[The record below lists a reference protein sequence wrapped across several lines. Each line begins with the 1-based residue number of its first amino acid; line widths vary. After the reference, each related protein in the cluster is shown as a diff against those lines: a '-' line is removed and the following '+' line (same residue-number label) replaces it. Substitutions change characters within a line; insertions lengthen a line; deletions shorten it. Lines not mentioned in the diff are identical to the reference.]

1 MRFPRRGAALLT
13 SFAVLTLPLTGCHHG
28 DSGANVTTVPI
39 LNADDTVAT
48 VNQQSI
54 TESEFFAQLQNYSVN
69 PQSPTAEMPAGRAVL
84 QQMII
89 GLCFIG
95 LAQQEGVAPT
105 DAEVQTQYDNLKLVQ
120 DSANIKTF
128 EQRLA
133 ENGWTPEDVKQIQ
146 IRPQLAQIK
155 LLTKGIPAPT
165 AAQIQAYYDQHKA
178 DQYTKPD
185 RAHVR
190 GIALA
195 SQTDATSIY
204 QQIQG
209 GKKFDDFVGRSLNKS
224 LPNGE
229 FLQWVPLDSSKNP
242 ALAPLIDSIKTTA
255 IGKTTAP
262 FQFQNAWWLIQVVDK
277 KSQETVPFDQIKA
290 LIPFTLLEQSAL
302 PQATDSPAVRDQKA
316 QKFKDVQQQE
326 QDYQKKL
333 ANSNGIKIDL
343 PGSQY
348 VTMLD
353 AMKNPPPAPPMG
365 LTPTPPPGPAPT
377 APPRGAAAPAKR

>member
-13 SFAVLTLPLTGCHHG
+13 SFAVLTLPLTGCHHDNTG
-28 DSGANVTTVPI
+28 GSGVPVVAK
-39 LNADDTVAT
+39 LNADDQVAT
-48 VNQQSI
+48 VNQQAV
-54 TESEFFAQLQNYSVN
+54 TQSEFFAQLQNYAPN
-69 PQSPTAEMPAGRAVL
+69 PQSPTAAMPAGRAVL
-84 QQMII
+84 QQMIQ
-89 GLCFIG
+89 GLCYIG

-105 DAEVQTQYDNLKLVQ
+105 DAEVDAQYDNLKLVQ

-128 EQRLA
+128 EERLA
-133 ENGWTPEDVKQIQ
+133 ENGLTMQDVKEIQ

-155 LLTKGIPAPT
+155 LLTKGNPAPT

-178 DQYTKPD
+178 DQFTKPD

-195 SQTDATSIY
+195 SQSDATSIY

-209 GKKFDDFVGRSLNKS
+209 GKKFDDFVDRSLNKS
-224 LPNGE
+224 LPKGE
-229 FLQWVPLDSSKNP
+229 FLQWVPLDASKNP
-242 ALAPLIDSIKTTA
+242 ALEPLIDGIKTTA

-262 FQFQNAWWLIQVVDK
+262 FQFQNAWWLIQVEDK
-277 KSQETVPFDQIKA
+277 KSQETVPFDQIKG
-290 LIPFTLLEQSAL
+290 LIPFALMEQAAL
-302 PQATDSPAVRDQKA
+302 PQQADSKAVREQKE

-326 QDYQKKL
+326 QGYQKKL

-343 PGSQY
+343 PGTQY

-353 AMKNPPPAPPMG
+353 DMKNPPVAPPMG

-377 APPRGAAAPAKR
+377 APARPAAPAKH